1 MALISAIASLEE
13 KRRDKCLI
21 NIQTWNVHHTHFQQ
35 AINSNIIPT
44 AVFIYYS
51 PIALTWVPSFSF
63 SYGFCKIKTTNT
75 QLKKKYAS
83 GNHLILTQL
92 LYFSVD

>member
-21 NIQTWNVHHTHFQQ
+21 NIQTWNVLHTHFQQ
-35 AINSNIIPT
+35 AINSNIIPN

-51 PIALTWVPSFSF
+51 PRPQTWVPCFSF
-63 SYGFCKIKTTNT
+63 SYGFCKIKTSTT
-75 QLKKKYAS
+75 QLKKKNAS

-92 LYFSVD
+92 LYFSLD